1 MCYLKKKKK
10 KIFYCLFKFFVCIS
24 FSLSML
30 PFAIVEFINSGGL
43 AVIPTKWFIGPEEDE
58 CYWPPAR
65 TNMAKAV
72 IEQQDPHTD
81 WATYKLTVKRKVSK
95 VSICMRLSDMIS
107 SLLIRFKLALNET
120 NCHSFVCL
128 PKPHMKLPAQN

>member
-1 MCYLKKKKK
+1 
-10 KIFYCLFKFFVCIS
+10 
-24 FSLSML
+24 ML

-65 TNMAKAV
+65 MNMAKAV

-81 WATYKLTVKRKVSK
+81 WATYKLTVKRKVGK
-95 VSICMRLSDMIS
+95 VSICMRLSDMMS

-120 NCHSFVCL
+120 NCHSFVSF
-128 PKPHMKLPAQN
+128 PKQRMKLPAQN